1 MTKRD
6 THTSKPPPQ
15 RWATVRSD
23 ITALL
28 EEGPAT
34 AREISGAV
42 GVAEKE
48 VCDHLLHIR
57 RSFHTAGHT
66 TDDGSPKTFH
76 VTPAECPGCGFIF
89 KKRERLTKP
98 GRCPICHATNV
109 GPPVFSIRSI
119 VK

>member
-6 THTSKPPPQ
+6 THAPTKPPPE

-28 EEGPAT
+28 EKEPAT

-42 GVAEKE
+42 GIAEKE
-48 VCDHLLHIR
+48 VCHHLLHIR
-57 RSFHTAGHT
+57 RSLQTMGAE
-66 TDDGSPKTFH
+66 KAFH
-76 VTPAECPGCGFIF
+76 VIPAECPGCGFIF

-98 GRCPICHATNV
+98 GRCPICHATNME
-109 GPPVFSIRSI
+109 PPVFSIVLDIR
-119 VK
+119 